1 MQMNYVI
8 ITETTSDLPASLIK
22 ELDLRV
28 LPLGYVVDGKEY
40 GDEPTENDLMI
51 KGFYRMIKEGKR
63 ASTSQINAAVFSEVF
78 SEYLEKGKDILY
90 LGFSSALSGTV
101 RQAQNAAQELKENY
115 PDRRIVIVDTLCAS
129 LGEGLL
135 VYYAAKMRLNG
146 SGIDEVA
153 EYAEQNKHKI
163 CHWFTVDDLNH
174 LKRGGRVS
182 PTAAAVGSM
191 LGIKPI
197 LHVDEEGR
205 LIPVSKVRGRAKS
218 IEALVE
224 HAEKTLIKEENPVVF
239 ISHGDC
245 REDAMMLRQLVIS
258 RLGINEVRVNYIGP
272 TIGAHSGQG
281 TLALFFLGAHR

>member
-22 ELDLRV
+22 ELDIRV

-40 GDEPTENDLMI
+40 GDEPIENDLMI

-63 ASTSQINAAVFSEVF
+63 ASTSQINSAVFSDVF

-101 RQAQNAAQELKENY
+101 RQAQNAAQELKEKY

-258 RLGINEVRVNYIGP
+258 RLGINEVLVNYIGP

-281 TLALFFLGAHR
+281 TLALFFLGAPR